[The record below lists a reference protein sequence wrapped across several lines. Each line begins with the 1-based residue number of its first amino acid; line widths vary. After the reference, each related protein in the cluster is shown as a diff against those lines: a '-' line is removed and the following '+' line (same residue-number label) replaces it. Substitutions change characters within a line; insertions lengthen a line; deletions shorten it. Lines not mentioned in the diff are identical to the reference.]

1 MAEKNAPAAEVKG
14 EKEAKKVVAVGLSP
28 AQYAAMEDYRWKHRI
43 NTKAEV
49 LALALDKLI
58 AGDAASE

>member
-14 EKEAKKVVAVGLSP
+14 EKESKKVVAVGLSP

-49 LALALDKLI
+49 LAIALDALI
-58 AGDAASE
+58 AADAQV